1 MRISSKTATKSANLG
16 YLNNGFKLQ
25 LIFEAL
31 INSIISPPD
40 GAVNPDQAQVA
51 IAHH

>member
-16 YLNNGFKLQ
+16 YLNNGFKLRSY
-25 LIFEAL
+25 IWNF

-40 GAVNPDQAQVA
+40 GAVKPDQAQVA
-51 IAHH
+51 IAHL